1 MSNHRSLYQLIVP
14 SIELGFDEDRPNV
27 LRFSCRR
34 GALHEMTS
42 KKLRSRAPKAVNCK
56 RLLARN
62 LAYAVETRSSC
73 LLISSMVCF
82 AAITFEL
89 YGCTPG
95 SIFVVASL
103 SRMLVRQS
111 QITPTW
117 WMSA

>member
-1 MSNHRSLYQLIVP
+1 LI
-14 SIELGFDEDRPNV
+14 LRPNV

-34 GALHEMTS
+34 GALHQ
-42 KKLRSRAPKAVNCK
+42 KALKYQRSRAPKAVSCK

-73 LLISSMVCF
+73 LLISLMVCF

-95 SIFVVASL
+95 RIFVVASL
-103 SRMLVRQS
+103 SRMLVSTTVVLIEIWLQEAVGWQS
-111 QITPTW
+111 FLIIPQLPNR
-117 WMSA
+117 